1 MKDWDTPFTPAL
13 GIVRALDVAL
23 DLIEKDGMEKR
34 WKRAEELGDWT
45 RKQLKG
51 IGLELYSRAPSATVS
66 AACVPAG
73 VDGSRLVKVM
83 RDEKGVTLAGGQGE
97 LTGKIVR
104 IAHMGSITREDLECG
119 IQILKETIQELSGK
133 K

>member
-1 MKDWDTPFTPAL
+1 MMKSEAVRRQIIAL
-13 GIVRALDVAL
+13 LLVAL
-23 DLIEKDGMEKR
+23 IGVSGCGKKTRPVPPDTVLPAPITDLSY
-34 WKRAEELGDWT
+34 
-45 RKQLKG
+45 QL
-51 IGLELYSRAPSATVS
+51 
-66 AACVPAG
+66 
-73 VDGSRLVKVM
+73 
-83 RDEKGVTLAGGQGE
+83 DEKGVTLAGGQGE